1 MILSNFILKKN
12 PPTNSMNQMTLLTR
26 YGVVLLA
33 VCLGQ
38 TAFAQSLQEGLKMI
52 SYEKLPE
59 ALTIFE
65 NLAKSTPNDPDVLF
79 QLGNTYL
86 MTGDLTKAKETYAK
100 IITANPKSLLG
111 NIGAAKIAMNDGNHA
126 EAQKVLEGAV
136 KTSKGK
142 DINILRYVGE
152 AYLVGKKPNADAAI
166 AVLSKAVAL
175 GKKDALVNQTLGDA
189 YLAKNDGGKTLTNY
203 EYAAEYNTKDPVAHF
218 KIAEAYLR
226 ARNNTEALKAYEKSK
241 AIDPNFP
248 PVYRELGDFFYELNR
263 YEEAEQNYAKY
274 LQIGNPDIDDRT
286 KHVNTLFLSK
296 KYPETIAT
304 VNELI
309 KVDNS
314 KNYLTRL
321 LAYSYYETKDSA
333 KALETLETYFKKTEP
348 QKQIAMD
355 YQYYG
360 KTLAKFQRLDDAAT
374 AYKKAIAIADTSKN
388 VKEEDKLALIGEL
401 AYMYYDK
408 DKYPEA
414 VSYYRM
420 KLART
425 ATPNATDYYDLG
437 KSAYYGKMYAS
448 ADSAFAK
455 LSELKPNLPT
465 GHLWQA
471 KTAKKI
477 EGTSN
482 KGKAAPF
489 YEKFVSIATAD
500 PAITTKY
507 KKDILDALSYLTE
520 FAYNKGDK
528 TTAKTW
534 AQKAVGLDP
543 THKYCS
549 DILKSIGQ

>member
-1 MILSNFILKKN
+1 
-12 PPTNSMNQMTLLTR
+12 MNQMKMFAQ
-26 YGVVLLA
+26 YGIVLLA

-38 TAFAQSLQEGLKMI
+38 TAFAQSLQEGLKMM
-52 SYEKLPE
+52 SYEKLPQ
-59 ALTIFE
+59 AVTIFE
-65 NLAKSTPNDPDVLF
+65 NLAKSTPTDADVLF
-79 QLGNTYL
+79 QLGNAYL
-86 MTGDLTKAKETYAK
+86 ATNEITKAKDTYAK
-100 IITANPKSLLG
+100 IILANPKSLLG
-111 NIGAAKIAMNDGNHA
+111 NIGAAKIAMIEEKGA
-126 EAQKVLEGAV
+126 EAAKILEAAV

-142 DINILRYVGE
+142 DVNILRYIGE

-166 AVLSKAVAL
+166 AVLTKAVAL
-175 GKKDALVNQTLGDA
+175 GKKDAMTNLTLGDA
-189 YLAKNDGGKTLTNY
+189 YLAKNEGGKTLTNY

-226 ARNNTEALKAYEKSK
+226 ARNNVEALKAFEKSK

-309 KVDNS
+309 KIDNS
-314 KNYLTRL
+314 KNYLNRL

-333 KALETLETYFKKTEP
+333 KALEMMETFLKKTEP
-348 QKQIAMD
+348 QKLIAMD

-360 KTLAKFQRLDDAAT
+360 KILAKFQKLDDAAN
-374 AYKKAIAIADTSKN
+374 AYKKAIAIADTAKT
-388 VKEEDKLALIGEL
+388 VKEEQKLELIGEL

-425 ATPNATDYYDLG
+425 ATPSATDYYDLG
-437 KSAYYGKMYAS
+437 KSCYYGKMYAS

-477 EGTSN
+477 EGTTN
-482 KGKAAPF
+482 NGKAIPY

-507 KKDILDALSYLTE
+507 KKDIFEAFSYLTE
-520 FAYNKGDK
+520 YAYSKGDK
-528 TTAKTW
+528 NTARTW

-543 THKYCS
+543 TNKYCS
-549 DILKSIGQ
+549 DILRNIGQ